1 MTSLMNYATLGRACG
16 DTRLSTPA
24 TNGDAHD
31 PRRRCIVER
40 LRTELPAGVYLSEE
54 VVAALLGVTKK
65 SLQNLRARKPENFCQ
80 VHPPYVAWDGRRGV
94 RFPREPLIEFLAAQE
109 FDSLVR
115 HVHRCL

>member
-1 MTSLMNYATLGRACG
+1 MTSLINYATPGCASS
-16 DTRLSTPA
+16 DTRPSTLA
-24 TNGDAHD
+24 TTSDAHD

-54 VVAALLGVTKK
+54 VVADLLGVTKK
-65 SLQNLRARKPENFCQ
+65 CLQNLRARKPENFCQ

-109 FDSLVR
+109 YESLVK
-115 HVHRCL
+115 HVHRCR